1 MNSLSEN
8 VNGLLFLAGF
18 VLALWGLS
26 VWSVPLAAVVAGV
39 LVMVMAA
46 APYVRQR
53 WTAAPSRRQDRSAT
67 QNDHGG
73 ERRILAL
80 RGR

>member
-1 MNSLSEN
+1 MNSLSQN

-18 VLALWGLS
+18 ALALWGLS
-26 VWSVPLAAVVAGV
+26 AWSVPLAAVVAGV

-53 WTAAPSRRQDRSAT
+53 WTAAPFAASRPLGDP
-67 QNDHGG
+67 
-73 ERRILAL
+73 ERPR
-80 RGR
+80 R